1 MGVVTLIMGVACF
14 VGGLLSEV
22 SREDLSGEERTGR
35 EENEQEQR

>member
-1 MGVVTLIMGVACF
+1 MGVVTLIMGVAF